1 MQKYYQ
7 KEINFNGIYSR
18 NNLPKI
24 NDEKYVINLYE
35 YKSI

>member
-7 KEINFNGIYSR
+7 KETRFNSVYSR

-24 NDEKYVINLYE
+24 NDGKYVINLCQYT
-35 YKSI
+35 SI